1 MCVCVCAHV
10 CFLVFLWLPTVSSK
24 GTYTHRHPC
33 PVTAWDWLE
42 GLVQKAVI
50 GRGGK
55 KTQEEEVPGAMVR
68 SGAAGYTC
76 KTLLNIL
83 PTTPNAV

>member
-1 MCVCVCAHV
+1 MCVCVCAGV
-10 CFLVFLWLPTVSSK
+10 CVLPRFFVAPHCVIEVDVH
-24 GTYTHRHPC
+24 THRHPC

-42 GLVQKAVI
+42 GLIQKAVI

-68 SGAAGYTC
+68 SGAAG
-76 KTLLNIL
+76 
-83 PTTPNAV
+83 